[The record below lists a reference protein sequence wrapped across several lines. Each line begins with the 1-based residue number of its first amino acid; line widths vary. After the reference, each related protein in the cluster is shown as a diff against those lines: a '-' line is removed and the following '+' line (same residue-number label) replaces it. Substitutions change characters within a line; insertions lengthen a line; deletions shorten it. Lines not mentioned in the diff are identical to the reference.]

1 MAESGF
7 DISKYIKAE
16 DIVAAVAAGVVAYI
30 RNRPKVDDKKQQP
43 PGDAAQAAQQA
54 APTPKGPTW
63 GSQDWRDEMV
73 RQGKLVQRDGIYFR
87 VNRSGQPLEA
97 YKFFKGGSYA
107 KLPIEDADPL
117 DIGDG
122 SEGWWNF
129 DKAKAI
135 LVSPDG
141 SKQPL
146 DGDYIGRLEGVLDK
160 HFGDGKAMQAVGVEV
175 RRAAAAASGLDP
187 EVAAARG
194 LHDGTG
200 KAFTSAANTAS
211 AAPATGAPAAGAPT
225 IKTGFSAANLPKRFD
240 TSANAQRFWLEHPD
254 LAKANGITIT
264 GRSASTAF
272 SPTGYTRR
280 VSGTISHINPAVKAK
295 LDADNAA
302 VRAAMDARAA
312 EVARLQAAYQAA
324 KNDNSVYQNA
334 YDAARRSFGI

>member
-1 MAESGF
+1 MAEKGF
-7 DISKYIKAE
+7 DITKYITAE

-107 KLPIEDADPL
+107 KMPIADVDDALVNGPED
-117 DIGDG
+117 
-122 SEGWWNF
+122 WWDF
-129 DKAKAI
+129 DKAGAV

-141 SKQPL
+141 TAQKL
-146 DGDYIGRLEGVLDK
+146 DPDFLGRLEGVLDK
-160 HFGDGKAMQAVGVEV
+160 NFGGKDAMNAIGKEV
-175 RRAAAAASGLDP
+175 RQAAAAASGLDP

-200 KAFTSAANTAS
+200 RAFTSLGS
-211 AAPATGAPAAGAPT
+211 SPAAGPAA
-225 IKTGFSAANLPKRFD
+225 TGIPSKV
-240 TSANAQRFWLEHPD
+240 
-254 LAKANGITIT
+254 TIT
-264 GRSASTAF
+264 NKALANELLSGP
-272 SPTGYTRR
+272 SPTSVWKPDG
-280 VSGTISHINPAVKAK
+280 SFDISAVHWKSVPGRGMLPFGPDKQPLTGKA
-295 LDADNAA
+295 LAA
-302 VRAAMDARAA
+302 AQQLGRQAAASARA
-312 EVARLQAAYQAA
+312 
-324 KNDNSVYQNA
+324 SM
-334 YDAARRSFGI
+334 GT

>member
-1 MAESGF
+1 MADEGF
-7 DISKYIKAE
+7 DISKYITAA
-16 DIVAAVAAGVVAYI
+16 DIVAAVTAGVIAYI
-30 RNRPKVDDKKQQP
+30 KNKPKVDDKKNQ
-43 PGDAAQAAQQA
+43 PGDAAQAAA
-54 APTPKGPTW
+54 APKGPVW
-63 GSQDWRDEMV
+63 GSQEWRDDMI
-73 RQGKLVQRDGIYFR
+73 RQGKMVERDGIYFH

-107 KLPIEDADPL
+107 KMPIADVDSAFVNGPED
-117 DIGDG
+117 
-122 SEGWWNF
+122 WWDF
-129 DKAKAI
+129 DKAGAV

-141 SKQPL
+141 TAQKL
-146 DGDYIGRLEGVLDK
+146 DPDFLGRLEGVLDK
-160 HFGDGKAMQAVGVEV
+160 NFGGKDAMNAIGKEV
-175 RRAAAAASGLDP
+175 RQAAAAASGLDP
-187 EVAAARG
+187 ELAAAKG

-200 KAFTSAANTAS
+200 RAFTGTAKTAS
-211 AAPATGAPAAGAPT
+211 AAPAAGAPAVR
-225 IKTGFSAANLPKRFD
+225 TGFSAANLPKRFD

-264 GRSASTAF
+264 GRSASTVVN
-272 SPTGYTRR
+272 PTGWNRKI
-280 VSGTISHINPAVKAK
+280 SGTISHIDPAVKAK

>member
-1 MAESGF
+1 MAENGF

-146 DGDYIGRLEGVLDK
+146 DGDYLGRLEGVLDK
-160 HFGDGKAMQAVGVEV
+160 HFGDGKAMQAVGTEV

-200 KAFTSAANTAS
+200 KAFTSLGSSPAAPRPTAGGIPSKVTITNKALANELLSGPSPTSVWKPDGSFDISAVHWKSVPGRGMLPFGPDKQPLTGKALAAAQQLGRQAAAS
-211 AAPATGAPAAGAPT
+211 A
-225 IKTGFSAANLPKRFD
+225 R
-240 TSANAQRFWLEHPD
+240 
-254 LAKANGITIT
+254 
-264 GRSASTAF
+264 ASM
-272 SPTGYTRR
+272 
-280 VSGTISHINPAVKAK
+280 GT
-295 LDADNAA
+295 
-302 VRAAMDARAA
+302 
-312 EVARLQAAYQAA
+312 
-324 KNDNSVYQNA
+324 
-334 YDAARRSFGI
+334 